1 METILILRSFKT
13 GLYSV
18 KTFGS
23 EDAAIQW
30 WGSFSHTMEWEVVY
44 MGTNKS
50 VD

>member
-1 METILILRSFKT
+1 MGTILILKHFKT
-13 GLYSV
+13 ETYSV
-18 KTFGS
+18 KNFET

-30 WGSFSHTMEWEVVY
+30 WCSFSNKMDWDVVY